1 MAISNEDLNKLVGKN
16 NFPKQVVSSVNEGEQ
31 TIDKIKSIVEGVAQI
46 LNKVE
51 QFKGQAKPNSIQN
64 QQKPVFENVPQSVPA
79 DMQQNK
85 RATIKIDEIK
95 LMSFIKEFSKQI
107 PQPFLEMSLNDLIK
121 QMEGNEQ
128 VIKSYLIR
136 AIKEVTSLEYLD

>member
-51 QFKGQAKPNSIQN
+51 QFKGQMKPKTQEP
-64 QQKPVFENVPQSVPA
+64 QQTFNGNVPQSAPV
-79 DMQQNK
+79 DMQSHK

-107 PQPFLEMSLNDLIK
+107 PEPFLEMSLNDLIK